1 MKTLIGTK
9 GNMTQTY
16 IEGFRIPV
24 TKVNLGPCIV
34 VQIKT
39 PARDGYWSVQLGFG
53 NKKVKNTSKPLQG
66 HIKKIQITN
75 STQNRVTQLQIPRYI
90 QEVKLAKEPEYKVGD
105 VLTTSDIFKK
115 GDVVNAIG
123 ITKGKGFAGGVKRF
137 RFKGGPKTHG
147 QSDRH
152 RAPGSIGQ
160 TTTPG
165 RVYKG
170 KRMAGRMGSSQVTVK
185 NLHVISIDSDENTML
200 ISGALPGRIGGL
212 LTINRIKAGSLK
224 DLEHEVVATVVEG
237 EPEAKTEGESQEN
250 ES

>member
-1 MKTLIGTK
+1 M
-9 GNMTQTY
+9 
-16 IEGFRIPV
+16 
-24 TKVNLGPCIV
+24 
-34 VQIKT
+34 
-39 PARDGYWSVQLGFG
+39 
-53 NKKVKNTSKPLQG
+53 
-66 HIKKIQITN
+66 
-75 STQNRVTQLQIPRYI
+75 
-90 QEVKLAKEPEYKVGD
+90 
-105 VLTTSDIFKK
+105 TTSDIFKK

>member
-1 MKTLIGTK
+1 MGQAFVDKKRVPVSVVKAGPCVV
-9 GNMTQTY
+9 TY
-16 IEGFRIPV
+16 IKNED
-24 TKVNLGPCIV
+24 K
-34 VQIKT
+34 
-39 PARDGYWSVQLGFG
+39 DGYWALQLGFG
-53 NKKVKNTSKPLQG
+53 KKKIKNVTKPLQG
-66 HIKKIQITN
+66 HLKGAINEKEKTA
-75 STQNRVTQLQIPRYI
+75 PRFLR
-90 QEVKLAKEPEYKVGD
+90 EVRLDKEPELKVGD
-105 VLTTSDIFKK
+105 VVKVSDIFKV
-115 GDVVNAIG
+115 GDTVQVTG
-123 ITKGKGFAGGVKRF
+123 MSKGKGFAGAVKRWKF
-137 RFKGGPKTHG
+137 AGGPKTHG

-152 RAPGSIGQ
+152 RAPGAIGQ
-160 TTTPG
+160 GTTPG
-165 RVYKG
+165 RVFKG